1 MKGFARLPAL
11 AGAVVALGLLAGPAR
26 AEYLVQAGAAV
37 TTRGDAPGSVAGS
50 DVTLNATYAP
60 SPGDPAGSGLTYSWT
75 LDYAHG
81 APTSY
86 ALTTRIEGGTPGV
99 PVPTIGGFDEPVVDF
114 VTLGSTLYF
123 EVAGT
128 ITPTAGVAGST
139 SSFVGVEVNTATGAV
154 DILMGHGL
162 GPVVLAGQITAVPE
176 PATIAL
182 LTAGGGLMLLVPRLR
197 RRSPPGALEPAAILA
212 LLPWR

>member
-99 PVPTIGGFDEPVVDF
+99 PLPTIGGFDEPVVDF
-114 VTLGSTLYF
+114 VTLGS
-123 EVAGT
+123 
-128 ITPTAGVAGST
+128 
-139 SSFVGVEVNTATGAV
+139 
-154 DILMGHGL
+154 

-197 RRSPPGALEPAAILA
+197 RRFRREG
-212 LLPWR
+212 